1 MGQIN
6 FRIPARLKF
15 EKRTANTV
23 HVIGLDGIP
32 WPCKISFVDDILCI
46 ERNRDES
53 GHVFVVYPF
62 DDFGEL
68 VVSTGTLVETPVP
81 YHLTLELARGTLN
94 RLRNQLSI
102 WEEGGL
108 SADAQVHELLQA
120 ATGSLA
126 AAIMSAEPV
135 VTDCEA
141 HQALVLGMQATF
153 LLCQRFATDVL
164 PLRAE
169 QLRAP
174 RFWLAVQA
182 DDEALEKVQPSL
194 DFVDLVQLETV
205 EQRHQSLNNVILGP
219 MLDAAA
225 GGMKTSWA
233 ETDNFDEKQSAILRD
248 CREKL
253 RGPLENVKLIHVVAG
268 INGMGH
274 RHLSYPQQLQITME
288 LLQMVE
294 NSGVQIPTM
303 VSFDTPWAERLAW
316 SVGGVHPLQIADS
329 LLRRGVSL
337 SIIGLDINL
346 DYWPNG
352 SLPRDPTQWIDLVDM
367 WSQLGIPLVI
377 RLSAPTVVKG
387 IVASTT
393 NRTINSV
400 RESMTD
406 PQCLHLIETVI
417 PTILARP
424 MVHGIVW
431 TQLVDNFDPRF
442 PYAGLFGADGQRKA
456 IVDSVSRWFK

>member
-15 EKRTANTV
+15 EKRTASTV
-23 HVIGLDGIP
+23 HVVGLDGIP
-32 WPCKISFVDDILCI
+32 WPCKISIAEEILCI

-62 DDFGEL
+62 EDFGEL
-68 VVSTGTLVETPVP
+68 VVSTGTLVETAVP
-81 YHLTLELARGTLN
+81 YHLTMELARGTLN

-108 SADAQVHELLQA
+108 AANKEVHELLQT
-120 ATGSLA
+120 ATISLA
-126 AAIMSAEPV
+126 AAIMSGDQE
-135 VTDCEA
+135 VTDREA
-141 HQALVLGMQATF
+141 HQALVLGMKATF
-153 LLCQRFATDVL
+153 LLCGRFANDVL
-164 PLRAE
+164 PLRSD

-174 RFWLAVQA
+174 RFWLGVQA
-182 DDEALEKVQPSL
+182 NDAALEKVQPSL
-194 DFVDLVQLETV
+194 DFVDLVQLESV
-205 EQRHQSLNNVILGP
+205 DDRHQSLNNIILGP
-219 MLDAAA
+219 LLDASA
-225 GGMKTSWA
+225 GGMKLSWT

-253 RGPLENVKLIHVVAG
+253 RGPLENVKLIHVVSG

-288 LLQMVE
+288 MLQMIE
-294 NSGVQIPTM
+294 NTGVQIPTM
-303 VSFDTPWAERLAW
+303 VSFDTPLAERLAW

-329 LLRRGVSL
+329 LLRRGISL
-337 SIIGLDINL
+337 SILGLDINL

-377 RLSAPTVVKG
+377 RLSAPTMVKG

-393 NRTINSV
+393 NRTINAV

-406 PQCLHLIETVI
+406 AQCLQLVETVI

-431 TQLVDNFDPRF
+431 NQLIDNLDPRF
-442 PYAGLFGADGQRKA
+442 PYAGMFDANGIRKPIA
-456 IVDSVSRWFK
+456 NAVGRWFK